1 MGTKRYITVTALW
14 LVSCHILPVATV
26 PTDTPDC
33 PAACAHLAALGC
45 PEANPQGTTCT
56 AFCTSTQN
64 NGAALFPSCVVNI
77 KQCSDMNNVQSF
89 CPASVSVD
97 AGH

>member
-1 MGTKRYITVTALW
+1 MGSKRYVTVLAL
-14 LVSCHILPVATV
+14 LVAACNILPVATV
-26 PTDTPDC
+26 PTDTADC
-33 PAACAHLAALGC
+33 PAACAHLSTLGC
-45 PEANPQGTTCT
+45 PEANPQGTTCV

-77 KQCSDMNNVQSF
+77 KACSDMNNVQAF
-89 CPASVSVD
+89 CPTD